1 MIGAATLCI
10 YVALVDLTSR
20 TTLALTVSK
29 SLSSILKKERRKPRQ
44 DLPHPAVDVNPIVAA
59 QGVFPEDPLDP
70 CDDISPI
77 GPSRCV
83 DQLMK
88 QPQAAAEQ
96 VHTTDSSEGIWV
108 IQ

>member
-1 MIGAATLCI
+1 MLPQCI

-20 TTLALTVSK
+20 CNSRPGRIKVTENHSE
-29 SLSSILKKERRKPRQ
+29 KERRKPRQ

-59 QGVFPEDPLDP
+59 QGIFPEDPLDP

-77 GPSRCV
+77 GPSRCI

-96 VHTTDSSEGIWV
+96 VHTIDSGEDIQV